1 MPDPTN
7 PNTPATTASNPMASA
22 PSWDQFVN
30 QYYRAPQQGMIGRQ
44 QQTPTFLNPF
54 AGMGMSFGRL
64 AGYNDPSLGWA
75 SLMNSGLLNQYGI
88 TNAGQFLNYQLSPQG
103 SDRRASGVDIMQQV
117 FRDWQLQQMRQQQ
130 QGQPQQQSTEAQ
142 AVQPQQQISPA
153 QVLSAFAQVAPVNN
167 PPPLGTY
174 ASLLAA
180 MNTPTPPAAQQADPL
195 ASWIMQYLRG

>member
-1 MPDPTN
+1 
-7 PNTPATTASNPMASA
+7 
-22 PSWDQFVN
+22 
-30 QYYRAPQQGMIGRQ
+30 
-44 QQTPTFLNPF
+44 
-54 AGMGMSFGRL
+54 
-64 AGYNDPSLGWA
+64 
-75 SLMNSGLLNQYGI
+75 
-88 TNAGQFLNYQLSPQG
+88 
-103 SDRRASGVDIMQQV
+103 MQQV